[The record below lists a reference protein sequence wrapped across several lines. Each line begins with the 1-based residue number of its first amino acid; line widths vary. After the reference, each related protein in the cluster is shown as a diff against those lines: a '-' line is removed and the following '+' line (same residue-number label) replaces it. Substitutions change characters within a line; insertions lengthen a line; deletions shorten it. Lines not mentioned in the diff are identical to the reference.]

1 MTGVFCLF
9 NDGGVRKLSAK
20 MFGFEMGAG
29 ARQFLRFTSAGGDR
43 LVRLEDV
50 VECLPMVR
58 IESDDGGSDPR
69 YRGLLHYRGSVVPV
83 FDPEPTSDPGLQPQ
97 WFLIVVEQAGHRL
110 ALVAHDVDDIE
121 TCAADNCQRLKV
133 GADQKVTVVSIKD
146 EVVRVVEPSQIPEP
160 V

>member
-1 MTGVFCLF
+1 
-9 NDGGVRKLSAK
+9 